1 MKKLSIKE
9 AAEKLGK
16 SESWIRKKIRTNEL
30 KAKKEGQNYHIHQKE
45 LDRYQ
50 DKIKGEIDRF

>member
-16 SESWIRKKIRTNEL
+16 SEKWIREKIRENEL
-30 KAKKEGQNYHIHQKE
+30 KAKREGQDYHIHQKE
-45 LDRYQ
+45 IERYK

>member
-16 SESWIRKKIRTNEL
+16 SESWIRDKIRANKL
-30 KAKKEGQNYHIHQKE
+30 KAEKEGKDYHIHQQE
-45 LDRYQ
+45 VERYK

>member
-16 SESWIRKKIRTNEL
+16 SESWIRKKIRANEL
-30 KAKKEGQNYHIHQKE
+30 KAKKEGQNYQIHQKE
-45 LDRYQ
+45 IEQYK
-50 DKIKGEIDRF
+50 DKIKTEIDRF